1 VCDVPTDQPEPVA
14 AGDGADDDA
23 PGVDLARAA
32 LAEARERA
40 RNTPRRPR
48 RASGAPRAR
57 STGEAGDPQ
66 LFGAVLDALVADR
79 GWTAPAAAVG
89 VVDRWPQLVGPE
101 IATRTQAESLLDGVL
116 LVRAESTA
124 WATQLRLMAGDIV
137 RRLNVEV
144 GHGTVTRL
152 DVRGPAAPSWTRG
165 PLRVRDSRG
174 PRDTYG

>member
-1 VCDVPTDQPEPVA
+1 MSTEQPEP
-14 AGDGADDDA
+14 GP

-40 RNTPRRPR
+40 RTNPR
-48 RASGAPRAR
+48 RARRPAAAPRVR
-57 STGEAGDPQ
+57 SDEQSRDPQ
-66 LFGAVLDALVADR
+66 LFGSVLDELVADR
-79 GWTAPAAAVG
+79 GWAAPAAAVG

-101 IATRTQAESLLDGVL
+101 IAARAQAESLTDGVL

-124 WATQLRLMAGDIV
+124 WATQLRLMAPDIL
-137 RRLNVEV
+137 RRLNTEL

-152 DVRGPAAPSWTRG
+152 DVRGPTAPSWVRG
-165 PLRVRDSRG
+165 PLRTRDSRG

>member
-1 VCDVPTDQPEPVA
+1 MPTDQPEPVA
-14 AGDGADDDA
+14 AGDDADA

-40 RNTPRRPR
+40 RSNPR
-48 RASGAPRAR
+48 RARRVSGAPRAR
-57 STGEAGDPQ
+57 SDDEPRDPQ
-66 LFGAVLDALVADR
+66 LFGAVLDAMVADR
-79 GWTAPAAAVG
+79 GWTAPAAVG

-101 IATRTQAESLLDGVL
+101 IAARTAAESLLDGVL

-137 RRLNVEV
+137 RRLNVEL

>member
-1 VCDVPTDQPEPVA
+1 
-14 AGDGADDDA
+14 
-23 PGVDLARAA
+23 VDLARAA

-40 RNTPRRPR
+40 RNNPRRTR
-48 RASGAPRAR
+48 RTSAAPRGR
-57 STGEAGDPQ
+57 SEGETGDPQ

-79 GWTAPAAAVG
+79 GWAAPAAAVG

-101 IATRTQAESLLDGVL
+101 IAARTQAESLLDGVL

-124 WATQLRLMAGDIV
+124 WATQLRLMAADIV
-137 RRLNVEV
+137 RRLNVEL
-144 GHGTVTRL
+144 GHGSVTRL

-165 PLRVRDSRG
+165 RLRARDGRG